1 MLERRRSLGVFV
13 ALLLAAGVAA
23 CGGSDDSSSEDSSG
37 TVSSVTIDEA
47 LTTSTAS
54 GAATSTTIP
63 PRTEPTGKVTYG
75 WHLAVPPL
83 WFDPQEAGNSIT
95 NYAFVYLVHDAM
107 IKHFPGHQL
116 QPGLAES
123 FEIAPDFKSAKF
135 KIRSTA
141 RFHNGQPVTSE
152 DVRFTYENYRGTGAA
167 IFKEKTER
175 IETPDPLTFNL
186 YFKEPFLDFLSL
198 YGTPATGIGW
208 IVPKAYYQQVGPDG
222 YKQNPIGAGPYKLVR
237 NSSNTEFEFE
247 AMADYWRKSPH
258 VKTIVIKVIT
268 DDATRFA
275 AMQTGELDF
284 MNVIQGALLPAAQKT
299 PGFTLAQVSTA
310 PFWIEFPG
318 WEDPSSPFNNVKV
331 RQAVSL
337 ALDRKAI
344 NDAETGGFSRID
356 TGNWIPDNLIGALS
370 KEDIKPEWYEYN
382 LPKAKQLMAEAGFP
396 NGFEVEQLSP
406 LPNYFPLGER
416 IITQLAEI
424 GIRTKLNKMERA
436 AFFDL
441 LTKGKDALPGI
452 IVNISG
458 LNGDAAAR
466 MNAFAT
472 CKGTSSRTCMPEV
485 DAKMAAYAASTDPAE
500 RDKLIKEAQIIIN
513 DNWVFPYVYNIGLTM
528 AQGPRIANDP
538 YEIWFAVPQYPYL
551 FPYEDIKLKQ

>member
-1 MLERRRSLGVFV
+1 MLTRRTSLCLLV
-13 ALLLAAGVAA
+13 AVLLAAGVAA
-23 CGGSDDSSSEDSSG
+23 CGGSSDDSSESSSE
-37 TVSSVTIDEA
+37 TRTSVTVDEA
-47 LTTSTAS
+47 INVTTGPANVTTTTGARSTPA
-54 GAATSTTIP
+54 GKATIA
-63 PRTEPTGKVTYG
+63 

-83 WFDPQEAGNSIT
+83 WFDPQEAGNSLT

-107 IKHFPGHQL
+107 IKYFPGGEL
-116 QPGLAES
+116 QPSLAES
-123 FEIAPDFKSAKF
+123 FEVADDFKSATF
-135 KIRSTA
+135 KIRPTA
-141 RFHNGQPVTSE
+141 RFHNGQPITSD
-152 DVRFTYENYRGTGAA
+152 DVRFTYENYRGTGAQ

-175 IETPDPLTFNL
+175 IETPDPQTFNV
-186 YFKEPFLDFLSL
+186 YFKEPFLDFLTL

-258 VKTIVIKVIT
+258 VKTFVIKVIT

-275 AMQTGELDF
+275 AMQTGEVDF
-284 MNVIQGALLPAAQKT
+284 INVIQGALLPAAQKM
-299 PGFTLAQVSTA
+299 PQQFTLAQGSTS
-310 PFWIEFPG
+310 PWWLEFPG
-318 WEDPSSPFNNVKV
+318 WENPASPFNDIKV
-331 RQAVSL
+331 RQAVSY

-356 TGNWIPDNLIGALS
+356 TGNWIPDNLIGALTT
-370 KEDIKPEWYEYN
+370 EDIKPEWSETN
-382 LPKAKQLMAEAGFP
+382 LAKAKQLMAEAGFP
-396 NGFEVEQLSP
+396 NGFEVQQLTP
-406 LPNYFPLGER
+406 LPNYWPLGER

-441 LTKGKDALPGI
+441 LTKGPDGLPGI
-452 IVNISG
+452 IVNVSG

-466 MNAFAT
+466 VTAFAT
-472 CKGTSSRTCMPEV
+472 CEGSSSRTCLPEV
-485 DAKMAAYAASTDPAE
+485 DAKMAAYGASTDPAE
-500 RDKLIKEAQIIIN
+500 RERLIKEVQLILN
-513 DNWVFPYVYNIGLTM
+513 ENWTFPYVFNAGVTM

-538 YEIWFAVPQYPYL
+538 AEIWFTVPQYPYL
-551 FPYEDIKLKQ
+551 YPYEDIRLK

>member
-1 MLERRRSLGVFV
+1 MSLCVLG
-13 ALLLAAGVAA
+13 ALLAGSLAA
-23 CGGSDDSSSEDSSG
+23 CGSSDDSSSDAGDSADTLTS
-37 TVSSVTIDEA
+37 VSIDEA
-47 LTTSTAS
+47 LT
-54 GAATSTTIP
+54 ATTGSESATTTIP
-63 PRTEPTGKVTYG
+63 PRGTPEGTVTYG

-107 IKHFPGHQL
+107 IKHFPGQQF
-116 QPGLAES
+116 QPSLAES
-123 FEIAPDFKSAKF
+123 FEIADDFMSASF
-135 KIRSTA
+135 KIRPTA
-141 RFHNGQPVTSE
+141 KFHNGEPVTSE

-167 IFKEKTER
+167 IFQEKTER
-175 IETPDPLTFNL
+175 IETPDPLTFNVF
-186 YFKEPFLDFLSL
+186 FKEPFLDFLSL

-208 IVPKAYYQQVGPDG
+208 IVPKAYYEQVGPDG

-247 AMADYWRKSPH
+247 AMVDYWRKSPH

-284 MNVIQGALLPAAQKT
+284 MNVIQGALLPAAEQT

-310 PFWIEFPG
+310 PFWLEFPG
-318 WEDPSSPFNNVKV
+318 WEDPSNPFNNIKV
-331 RQAVSL
+331 RQAVSY
-337 ALDRKAI
+337 ALDREAI
-344 NDAETGGFSRID
+344 NEAETGGFSRID
-356 TGNWIPDNLIGALS
+356 TGNWIPDNLIGALTE
-370 KEDIKPEWYEYN
+370 EDVKPEWYEYN
-382 LPKAKQLMAEAGFP
+382 LEKAKQLMAEAGFQ
-396 NGFEVEQLSP
+396 NGFEVEQLTP

-424 GIRTKLNKMERA
+424 GIRTKLNRMERA

-441 LTKGKDALPGI
+441 LTKGPEALPGI

-466 MNAFAT
+466 INAFAT
-472 CKGTSSRTCMPEV
+472 CEGTSSRTCLPEV
-485 DAKMAAYAASTDPAE
+485 DANMAAYEASTDPAE
-500 RDKLIKEAQIIIN
+500 RDRLIKEVQVTLN
-513 DNWVFPYVYNIGLTM
+513 DQWIFPYVYNIGLTM

-538 YEIWFAVPQYPYL
+538 YDIWFSVPQYPYL
-551 FPYEDIKLKQ
+551 FPYEDIQITS